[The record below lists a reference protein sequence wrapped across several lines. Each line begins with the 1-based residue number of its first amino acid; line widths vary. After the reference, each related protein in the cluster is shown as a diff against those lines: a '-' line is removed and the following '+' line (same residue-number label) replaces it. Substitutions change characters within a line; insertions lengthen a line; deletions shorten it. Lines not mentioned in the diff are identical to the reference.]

1 MKKSWFLVTAILL
14 MMLPRVMNS
23 QNAQD
28 VSYDAGNSDRPRREL
43 AIALLTTINTA
54 EVVDQ
59 STYGS
64 YSSWQTL
71 LAHNVKYFDK
81 FLAMNRQQPPNTNFA
96 DLPEILPGW
105 SLRLNVHADG
115 QGYDLLLRDMTD
127 KKCGYAA
134 GSDEN
139 VVIWQS
145 KWIDCE
151 I

>member
-1 MKKSWFLVTAILL
+1 MKKSWFVVTGILL
-14 MMLPRVMNS
+14 MLLPRVMNS

-28 VSYDAGNSDRPRREL
+28 VSNDAGNSDRPRREF
-43 AIALLTTINTA
+43 AIALLRTINTA

-81 FLAMNRQQPPNTNFA
+81 FLTMNRQQPPNINFA

-134 GSDEN
+134 GTDEN
-139 VVIWQS
+139 AVIWQS